1 MVQQVPCLESRFE
14 IQDVIGR
21 GSFGSIYKAL
31 DKTTNEI
38 VAIKALTK
46 PPLSDFTKWQVMRRE
61 LTLTQRLRHKNIA
74 RFYDVIED
82 GQDVYIVM
90 EYLSG
95 GSLLDYVN
103 KTRGV
108 SEPAACEIFCQLIDG
123 LDYLHNV
130 ANVVHRDIKA
140 ENIMFD
146 RGMVPKFIDFGFA
159 RQLNQ
164 GQEYFTTVC
173 GSLFYL
179 PPEMI
184 YQTKCNKAAD
194 IWSLGVVLFGI
205 VSGRLPFFAESTIE
219 IVEAIRTKE
228 PVYSKQISPE
238 LRDLLTAMLTKDP
251 MKRITISQIKQHPWV
266 ASIRNQYSSDWERS
280 MAVLPILNGGP
291 GIKTMIETNR
301 VRRNK
306 PILQIALA
314 SLRPTAALRWRPA
327 TTRKSPDMQ

>member
-1 MVQQVPCLESRFE
+1 MRQFILKMVQQVPCLESRFE

-108 SEPAACEIFCQLIDG
+108 SESVARKIFCQLIDG
-123 LDYLHNV
+123 LDGVLRASRHV
-130 ANVVHRDIKA
+130 AAARGNERRNTDAVH
-140 ENIMFD
+140 
-146 RGMVPKFIDFGFA
+146 
-159 RQLNQ
+159 
-164 GQEYFTTVC
+164 
-173 GSLFYL
+173 
-179 PPEMI
+179 
-184 YQTKCNKAAD
+184 
-194 IWSLGVVLFGI
+194 
-205 VSGRLPFFAESTIE
+205 
-219 IVEAIRTKE
+219 
-228 PVYSKQISPE
+228 VY
-238 LRDLLTAMLTKDP
+238 R
-251 MKRITISQIKQHPWV
+251 KQHDELNDFLHGCPTFSRMV
-266 ASIRNQYSSDWERS
+266 CRALSIFFS
-280 MAVLPILNGGP
+280 M
-291 GIKTMIETNR
+291 
-301 VRRNK
+301 
-306 PILQIALA
+306 
-314 SLRPTAALRWRPA
+314 
-327 TTRKSPDMQ
+327 